1 MREKMKRLI
10 IQKSLI
16 FLAAT
21 FLLVACN
28 QSELSSSSIV
38 NSTQPEQ
45 KSFKKD
51 VIDSIVNNY
60 KNEHQFMGSVTILK
74 DGIPVYSYATGFSDY
89 ENKKNAT
96 IETKYRI
103 GSISKTFTA
112 LLTLIAVEEG
122 KLTLSQTLEKFH
134 PKVPNA
140 SKITIEQML
149 NHRSGIPSYTG
160 DPKFMEYVANG
171 ASIDEMMDII
181 VNYSSVFEPGS
192 KESYSNSNYYL
203 LTLILEHIYQQP
215 YAKLIQEK
223 ISTPLSLTRSYY
235 AERISGE
242 KNEAYSYRNTST
254 VERAKEMSHSVMLGA
269 GGIVSTP
276 TDLAKLYH
284 AIFNGKLINQESLKN
299 MLTIEDTFGL
309 GIQKLTYLGKESYGH
324 RGKVDEFNSIVLY
337 NPKEKISLAIID
349 NSSFSEM
356 PNIAKEILSSYFGNQ
371 SIPITAEELEKF
383 VGVYDSVDS
392 EDETVFERQENRLI
406 LVIKGEF
413 REELIYKGNNNFL
426 FDQPYAPAI
435 TFMFSE
441 DGNEFVFKQNS
452 EFRYTKRQ

>member
-1 MREKMKRLI
+1 
-10 IQKSLI
+10 
-16 FLAAT
+16 
-21 FLLVACN
+21 
-28 QSELSSSSIV
+28 
-38 NSTQPEQ
+38 
-45 KSFKKD
+45 
-51 VIDSIVNNY
+51 
-60 KNEHQFMGSVTILK
+60 
-74 DGIPVYSYATGFSDY
+74 
-89 ENKKNAT
+89 
-96 IETKYRI
+96 
-103 GSISKTFTA
+103 
-112 LLTLIAVEEG
+112 
-122 KLTLSQTLEKFH
+122 
-134 PKVPNA
+134 
-140 SKITIEQML
+140 ML
-149 NHRSGIPSYTG
+149 NHRSGISSYTG
-160 DPKFMEYVANG
+160 DPKFMKYLANG

-276 TDLAKLYH
+276 TDLAELYH

-309 GIQKLTYLGKESYGH
+309 GIQKFTYLGKESYGH